1 MYRFLSRDTRLPPF
15 SVACLFALLL
25 ACGACNNELSVTS
38 YKVDKTLPP
47 RVLVA
52 TVEVDGLVWFFKL
65 SGASDG
71 VATHREDFHR
81 FLDSVKF
88 GKPGEATCPTPKGW
102 DTSSRGMQGSFK
114 RFKSLAIPTDTEIL
128 DVSVSFLRAPATGID
143 DEYLKT
149 NLDRWRKQI
158 KLGPISD
165 EDGDDWKDVLSAIS
179 IDGVPGLLA
188 DITGSVN
195 QHFTPPRPRASASTG
210 PMTEPRFEYSVPD
223 DWTDRGASPFVAQT
237 WTVGENEDTVKISLS
252 FAGGDLKDNVNR
264 WRDQVGLEEVALSQF
279 ESTDV
284 EVDGQAG
291 KMFDLIGES
300 ERVIGIIVPQTR
312 LSLFIKMTGPADK
325 VKVQRAGFMA
335 FVDSLKLK

>member
-1 MYRFLSRDTRLPPF
+1 MYGFLSRDTRLPPF

-25 ACGACNNELSVTS
+25 VCGACNNELSVTR
-38 YKVDKTLPP
+38 YTVDKTLPP

-71 VATHREDFHR
+71 VAAHREDFHR

-165 EDGDDWKDVLSAIS
+165 KDGDDWKDVLSAIS

-188 DITGSVN
+188 DITGLVN
-195 QHFTPPRPRASASTG
+195 QHFTPPRPPASASTG

-223 DWTDRGASPFVAQT
+223 DWTNRGASAFVAQT
-237 WTVGENEDTVKISLS
+237 WTVGENEDAVKISLS
-252 FAGGDLKDNVNR
+252 FAGGELEDNVNR
-264 WRDQVGLEEVALSQF
+264 WRDQVGLGEVASSQF
-279 ESTDV
+279 ESV

-291 KMFDLIGES
+291 KLFDLVGES
-300 ERVIGIIVPQTR
+300 RRVIGIVVPQTR
-312 LSLFIKMTGPADK
+312 LSLFIKMTGPVDK
-325 VKVQRAGFMA
+325 VEVERAGFRA
-335 FVDSLKLK
+335 FVQSLKLK